1 MLRAFYPLIV
11 RGIFERWA
19 HMTAKEYLLEL
30 KLMKIKIK
38 QLQEKR
44 QMYLDR
50 AVSITSVIN
59 PVKVQSGLRVDKVS
73 DNVIKAVDIDRQLET
88 DIFTYLSRKNDVINK
103 IQNLNCVVYM
113 QILFKKY
120 VEFKTLEVIAKE
132 MDMSFSYVKHVHGKA
147 LAAFT
152 EMYSNVLTDGKEG

>member
-1 MLRAFYPLIV
+1 
-11 RGIFERWA
+11 
-19 HMTAKEYLLEL
+19 MTAKEYLLEL
-30 KLMKIKIK
+30 KLVKIKIK

>member
-1 MLRAFYPLIV
+1 MSRAFCPLIV

>member
-1 MLRAFYPLIV
+1 
-11 RGIFERWA
+11 
-19 HMTAKEYLLEL
+19 MTAKEYLLEL